1 MFEFF
6 VFTVVLFGFWAF
18 ASHLSRGPADW
29 SAKHW
34 SSFGNVALRPKTWPP
49 KGQIRR
55 KLGSVDAAVLRNTGW
70 VQKIQEKI
78 SGNHNWHCYL
88 ERLMAYIIMVYP
100 HSLSLSLH
108 WSQGLLGGRFSRTV
122 HDGYWI
128 TSKQPP
134 ALTTGKPDAHQSVK
148 TMELVPF
155 KASSTLCI
163 AWKGPTHPDFIT
175 QRELGE
181 LCC

>member
-18 ASHLSRGPADW
+18 ASHLSRGPADR

-100 HSLSLSLH
+100 SLSLPLS
-108 WSQGLLGGRFSRTV
+108 
-122 HDGYWI
+122 
-128 TSKQPP
+128 P
-134 ALTTGKPDAHQSVK
+134 
-148 TMELVPF
+148 LVPGH
-155 KASSTLCI
+155 T
-163 AWKGPTHPDFIT
+163 W
-175 QRELGE
+175 REVQPHCTWWALDHLQTTPCSLAPRSNDREARCTSVCQNHGVGTF
-181 LCC
+181 